1 VTDLL
6 CGAVTEPS
14 GREAT
19 FDIADFVPFRL
30 VISAEATAGCGST
43 IASIAYSQPK
53 SPVVLDRIV
62 SDEKRVQDAVDR
74 PEKLVGPTASRRAAV
89 VEART
94 AAAAIEREWAR
105 LSRVNRARDP
115 RNLLE
120 RLHDAPLRPPNA
132 EE

>member
-1 VTDLL
+1 
-6 CGAVTEPS
+6 
-14 GREAT
+14 
-19 FDIADFVPFRL
+19 VPFRL
-30 VISAEATAGCGST
+30 VMSAEATAGCGST
-43 IASIAYSQPK
+43 ITSIAYSQPK

-62 SDEKRVQDAVDR
+62 SDEKRVQDVVDR
-74 PEKLVGPTASRRAAV
+74 PEKVVGPTASRRAAV

-105 LSRVNRARDP
+105 LSGVNRARDP